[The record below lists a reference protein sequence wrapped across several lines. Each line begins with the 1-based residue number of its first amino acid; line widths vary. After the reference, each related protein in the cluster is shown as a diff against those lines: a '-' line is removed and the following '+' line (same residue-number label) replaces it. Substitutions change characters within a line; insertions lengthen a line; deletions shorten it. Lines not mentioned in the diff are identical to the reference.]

1 MESESS
7 TKSKEALQTLKDSG
21 MEFEGSLIASTL
33 AHEIRNPLQSIRL
46 QLDLAARGGPVT
58 DALQNIKDH
67 VNRLEAVVEKVQKLS
82 EKFVTHLEKANLK
95 EIVDSALSSLQFWLS
110 ASGIETRTHVAW
122 EGTPICFL
130 DKELIEQVLLNL
142 FMNAIQVMPAG
153 GTLTVYVTEEIDH
166 AVIEVSDTGPGIPAD
181 VLNKIGT
188 PFFTTKPQGT
198 GLGIAFCKTIAA
210 LHGGSLEVHSSI
222 SPLRSTGTQIVLRIL
237 KDSLPVE
244 DIENVQ

>member
-7 TKSKEALQTLKDSG
+7 IKSKEVLQSLKDSEV
-21 MEFEGSLIASTL
+21 EFEGSLIASTL

-46 QLDLAARGGPVT
+46 QLDLASRGGSAE
-58 DALQNIKDH
+58 DALLSIRDH
-67 VNRLEAVVEKVQKLS
+67 VNRLESVVEKVQKLS
-82 EKFVTHLEKANLK
+82 EKFVTQLEKANLSDLI
-95 EIVDSALSSLQFWLS
+95 ESAMSSLKFWLS
-110 ASGIETRTHVAW
+110 ASGIETRVHIAW
-122 EGTPICFL
+122 EGAPICFL

-188 PFFTTKPQGT
+188 PFFTTKQHGN

-210 LHGGSLEVHSSI
+210 LHGGSLELTSSHK
-222 SPLRSTGTQIVLRIL
+222 SGAPTGTQVVLRIL
-237 KDSLPVE
+237 KDPTPVE
-244 DIENVQ
+244 DIEHVQ